1 MRKII
6 LGVVLIICLVSC
18 ATNTSDIVIE
28 NPFVKQEEIIVVDKE
43 ETTRR
48 LEKERSEI
56 VAFLS
61 EKNSSTASDST
72 KTISI
77 KSETA
82 EASDKQV
89 SVQTIEQIPEMS
101 KENAPENQTFVIESI
116 ETEEPEKESVIVNV
130 IDAVVE
136 SVKEVSSTP
145 SSETR
150 TELKVVNSSSELFL
164 ELLNSESFYSTLRKI
179 YDGVI
184 TRTQE
189 NS

>member
-28 NPFVKQEEIIVVDKE
+28 NPSIKQEEIIVIDKE

-72 KTISI
+72 KTISTKTEKI
-77 KSETA
+77 EVA
-82 EASDKQV
+82 P
-89 SVQTIEQIPEMS
+89 VQTINEINVNETNVPE
-101 KENAPENQTFVIESI
+101 TFVIKPI
-116 ETEEPEKESVIVNV
+116 ETEELEKESVIVNV

-136 SVKEVSSTP
+136 SVKEVSSTL

>member
-6 LGVVLIICLVSC
+6 LGVILIICLVSC
-18 ATNTSDIVIE
+18 ATNTSITESPSIE
-28 NPFVKQEEIIVVDKE
+28 QEEIIVIDKE

-61 EKNSSTASDST
+61 ERNIDST
-72 KTISI
+72 RTTKPEKT
-77 KSETA
+77 E
-82 EASDKQV
+82 D
-89 SVQTIEQIPEMS
+89 TIEQVPVQTKNEES
-101 KENAPENQTFVIESI
+101 ALENQTFVIEPI
-116 ETEEPEKESVIVNV
+116 ETEEKTSTIVNV

-136 SVKEVSSTP
+136 SVKEVSSTHP
-145 SSETR
+145 SETE
-150 TELKVVNSSSELFL
+150 TELKVVNSPSELFL
-164 ELLNSESFYSTLRKI
+164 ELLNSESFYSALHKI

-189 NS
+189 NT